1 MKNLINMLVF
11 TLVAAVSLPAFAN
24 APQTVEECQQVF
36 AGNDAKIQACI
47 DGLK

>member
-1 MKNLINMLVF
+1 MKSLINMLVF
-11 TLVAAVSLPAFAN
+11 TFVAAVSLPAFAN
-24 APQTVEECQQVF
+24 APQTVEDCQQAF